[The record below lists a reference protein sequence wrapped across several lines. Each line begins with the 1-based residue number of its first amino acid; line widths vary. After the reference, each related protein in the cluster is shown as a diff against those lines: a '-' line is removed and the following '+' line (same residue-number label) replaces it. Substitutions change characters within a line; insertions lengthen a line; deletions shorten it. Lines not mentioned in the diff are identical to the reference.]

1 MSLDDVALP
10 RLQSDGSRVLP
21 ARTVL
26 AVSNARIWRRQAKQ
40 AGPDFPADYHDRS
53 SGSGAS
59 VESAARLDRPH
70 RCHHLGCQSRVR
82 RIVEDRQGEHLS
94 ARFDE
99 VPITQVPPQ
108 EVCISRLVQLSTVA
122 AGTGRCEVALSARLP
137 AALVQ
142 PPPPANRLDG
152 DTGDEGVVGISQAD
166 VREVQSPGHGGVVAN
181 LSHAPA
187 SPKALTSRPRNRAG
201 WGSRTPTPLRAALFE
216 SAMSA
221 CSINPAAR
229 PRSSVQ
235 RSLSGARRAP
245 PRSTG
250 AHQGHEL
257 TTTRG
262 PKRLGCT
269 ADERRTP
276 ILCLYHVGWR
286 PAPQQ
291 HSEDLCV
298 FVHNRR
304 GPRRR
309 C

>member
-10 RLQSDGSRVLP
+10 RLQHDGPRVLP

-26 AVSNARIWRRQAKQ
+26 AKQ
-40 AGPDFPADYHDRS
+40 AGPEFPADCHDRS

-59 VESAARLDRPH
+59 VRSAARLDRPH
-70 RCHHLGCQSRVR
+70 RCHHLGCQSRIP
-82 RIVEDRQGEHLS
+82 RIVGDRQGEHLS

-108 EVCISRLVQLSTVA
+108 EVCISRLVQLKHRRS
-122 AGTGRCEVALSARLP
+122 
-137 AALVQ
+137 
-142 PPPPANRLDG
+142 G
-152 DTGDEGVVGISQAD
+152 D
-166 VREVQSPGHGGVVAN
+166 REVPAPATMASSQV
-181 LSHAPA
+181 SHAPA
-187 SPKALTSRPRNRAG
+187 SPKALTSRMSHRAG

-235 RSLSGARRAP
+235 MSLSGARRAP

-257 TTTRG
+257 ATTRSL
-262 PKRLGCT
+262 KRLRCT

-286 PAPQQ
+286 LAPPKL
-291 HSEDLCV
+291 SEDLCV
-298 FVHNRR
+298 FFHNRR